1 MEASSAG
8 SGEMSTASRPDGTAT
23 LSTEAWFAPGRAN
36 LMGEHT
42 DYNEGF
48 VLPFALAQGVTA
60 TATARADGLLVL
72 RSRQKP
78 GDIVMVALDALA
90 PGSVTGWAAYP
101 AGVAW
106 ALRAAGFEV
115 VGASIDIDSDL
126 PVGAGVSSS
135 AALECSTALA
145 LCSLSGL
152 AVARGQLALIAKRAE
167 NEFVGAPTGIIDQSA
182 ALLCEQGHAMLL
194 DCGTLARTQVPFRPA
209 AAGAVALII
218 DTRVTHALVSGE
230 YAARRAECEEAAR
243 LLGVPALGAV
253 TDASAVEKL
262 ADPVLRSRARHVI
275 TDSARA
281 RAIASA
287 LQGEDERGS
296 GGGAGGGAGGAGG
309 GAGGAGGGA
318 GGAGGG
324 AGGAGAGK
332 KGKNSAAVYRYVG
345 ALLTEGHASLRDDFE
360 VSWPQADAAVN
371 VAIGSGAYGAKMI
384 GGGFG
389 GSVLALIPLERE
401 ATVRSLLSETF
412 QQRGWAAPEY
422 LDAVPSPAARRR
434 GDHVQPGFS

>member
-1 MEASSAG
+1 
-8 SGEMSTASRPDGTAT
+8 MST
-23 LSTEAWFAPGRAN
+23 EVWFAPGRAN

-60 TATARADGLLVL
+60 TATPRADGLLAL

-78 GDIVMVALDALA
+78 DDPVTVELAALA
-90 PGSVTGWAAYP
+90 PGSVSGWAAYP

-106 ALRAAGFEV
+106 ALGAAGFDLA
-115 VGASIDIDSDL
+115 GASIDIDSDL

-135 AALECSTALA
+135 AALECSVALA
-145 LCSLSGL
+145 LCSLSG
-152 AVARGQLALIAKRAE
+152 ASVPRERLALIAKRAE

-182 ALLCEQGHAMLL
+182 ALLCREGHAMLL
-194 DCGTLARTQVPFRPA
+194 DCATLARTQVPFRPS
-209 AAGAVALII
+209 AAGAVALIV
-218 DTRVTHALVSGE
+218 DTRVSHALVSGE

-243 LLGVPALGAV
+243 LLGVPALGLV
-253 TDASAVEKL
+253 TDAGAAEAL
-262 ADPVLRSRARHVI
+262 ADPVLRRRARHVI

-287 LQGEDERGS
+287 LQRGGEGGAVGDGGGGGGGGGGGAVGAGGEG
-296 GGGAGGGAGGAGG
+296 GEGGEGGAVGAGGEGGAGGDGD
-309 GAGGAGGGA
+309 
-318 GGAGGG
+318 
-324 AGGAGAGK
+324 
-332 KGKNSAAVYRYVG
+332 SPDTYRYVG

-360 VSWPQADAAVN
+360 VSWPQADAAVDA
-371 VAIGSGAYGAKMI
+371 AIRAGAYGAKMI

-389 GSVLALIPLERE
+389 GSVLALMPVERE

-412 QQRGWAAPEY
+412 SARGWAAPEF

-434 GDHVQPGFS
+434 EDLVKSGFS